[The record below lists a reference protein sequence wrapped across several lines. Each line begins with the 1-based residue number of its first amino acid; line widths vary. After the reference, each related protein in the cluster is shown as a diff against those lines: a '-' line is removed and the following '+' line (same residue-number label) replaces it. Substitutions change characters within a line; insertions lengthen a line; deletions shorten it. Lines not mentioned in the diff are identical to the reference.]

1 MRAKNHVYI
10 VCTSAL
16 QKSSFQLSRLP
27 SPALIGMFICA
38 CFSCYE
44 CDFRHN
50 GPLGADNGI

>member
-27 SPALIGMFICA
+27 SPALIGMFI
-38 CFSCYE
+38 
-44 CDFRHN
+44 RVLL
-50 GPLGADNGI
+50 PVL